1 MKKGHPASGSIR
13 GRSGARDEKGQK
25 KMKKKDTVVEQVYA
39 ILKEQIVTLQLR
51 PGQLLMVQQLAQELG
66 FSRTPVR
73 EALVRL
79 MDEFLVAEADGNK
92 FRVSEISWKWI
103 QDIYQARMILEE
115 AAIDHAAREATPE
128 QVAEL
133 EQILDRMEQAHTA
146 MDYAAYFDADCI
158 FHKTIVAICGNSI
171 LNNWVE
177 KTSDHQQRI
186 RYCTMGLSSEMTKSL
201 AEHREMVRCIRE
213 KDPAMAC
220 QISRHHL
227 DRALCEM
234 MKLKSGVCMG
244 SLSMIIEGQK

>member
-1 MKKGHPASGSIR
+1 MEQPYA
-13 GRSGARDEKGQK
+13 RSGKARRAVRDQKGQNT
-25 KMKKKDTVVEQVYA
+25 MKKKDTVVEQAYA

-66 FSRTPVR
+66 FSRTPTR

-79 MDEFLVAEADGNK
+79 VDEFLVTEADGNK

-115 AAIDHAAREATPE
+115 AAIDHVAREATPE
-128 QVAEL
+128 QIAEL
-133 EQILDRMEQAHTA
+133 ERILDRMAQAHA
-146 MDYAAYFDADCI
+146 SMDYAAYFDADCI

-171 LNNWVE
+171 LNNWID
-177 KTSDHQQRI
+177 KTTDQQQRI
-186 RYCTMGLSSEMTKSL
+186 RYCTMGLSAEMAKSL
-201 AEHREMVRCIRE
+201 AEHTEMVRCIRE

-220 QISRHHL
+220 EVSRHHL

-234 MKLKSGVCMG
+234 MKLRNGVCMG
-244 SLSMIIEGQK
+244 SLSMIIGDEK